1 MPTTSSNAWNY
12 KSLKATACPYSHSNT
27 QSGRKPPPSPIF
39 SPPLPPSHKSSLPP
53 WSLSPGLALSPF
65 GVHQSFRRCCSVEL
79 KYAPPASPHQPTTHT
94 QRNVKLLEQ
103 RLYLWK
109 ASSVWEEQEDFL
121 FLSSSSILRRKAS
134 REDQSE
140 AEGSHIPSPP
150 SNKRQEPLDLNPSWT
165 LVAQPSSQLFPQDL
179 GIGKSG
185 NRGGGECGDDP
196 VVGKMGTLR
205 RTTMSEGIPHLA
217 NPSPQRAGLGGIED
231 GMWRGKR
238 RVNELVAL
246 GNLTSNVQRGFWQD
260 SFTFPSLRSK
270 HGPQAK
276 QYLTTWAV
284 FNKPASLREKSKAT
298 SALSSLGGRGRLL
311 PAVISLV
318 LPFGRWSWA
327 PSGCRPRS
335 SLGAPFLVLSL
346 WHLVGHLAQGRTP
359 GCQKTPEGWL
369 GREQSKRRLIWAAT
383 SWSCRLELETAR
395 RLEGRRAVG
404 RELSVVWPT
413 STCGYLRSK
422 AARPSSAKVH
432 DGICLG
438 LWRSNLF

>member
-1 MPTTSSNAWNY
+1 MPTTSSNDWNY
-12 KSLKATACPYSHSNT
+12 KSLKATACPYSHSNI

-65 GVHQSFRRCCSVEL
+65 WVHQSFRRCCSVEL
-79 KYAPPASPHQPTTHT
+79 KYAPPGSPYQPTIHT

-109 ASSVWEEQEDFL
+109 ASSVLEEQEDFL
-121 FLSSSSILRRKAS
+121 LLSSSSILRRKAS

-150 SNKRQEPLDLNPSWT
+150 SNKRQEPLDLNPSRT

-205 RTTMSEGIPHLA
+205 RMTMGEGIPHLA
-217 NPSPQRAGLGGIED
+217 NPSPQRSGLGGTED

-238 RVNELVAL
+238 RVTELVAL

-298 SALSSLGGRGRLL
+298 SALSSLGAAAAFSPLSSPWCCLLGAEAEL
-311 PAVISLV
+311 PAAADLG
-318 LPFGRWSWA
+318 LHWA
-327 PSGCRPRS
+327 P
-335 SLGAPFLVLSL
+335 LSWFCL

-383 SWSCRLELETAR
+383 SSSCPLELETAQ

-413 STCGYLRSK
+413 STGGYLRSR